1 VIRSIGRRLA
11 TPLALAAIVALA
23 PSASAGTNGTFAALP
38 RPAFGA
44 HVHAVWPQYT
54 DAQRRAVIAELAA
67 GGVRWLRIDMMW
79 SFAEP
84 SPGADDPVT
93 YHRLDVALDEAQRH
107 GMSAL
112 VVVFGTPNWA
122 NGGRGTV
129 APPTDPAAFESFAER
144 LAQRYR
150 GRVAAWEVWNEPNW
164 PRFWSGSVDDYVAL
178 LKAAY
183 RAFKAGDPAAQV
195 VFGGLAG
202 NDVPWIRRAYDLG
215 AKGSFDALATHVYTG
230 PSDAP
235 PENDWNYAAI
245 AAVRAEMVRRNDGAT
260 PIWLT
265 EFGWSAHPNTG
276 GEGPGERGVTE
287 EQQADYLERALE
299 LAGSR
304 YPYVT
309 HMFWYME
316 RDVSYWNA
324 HEDSFGLLRN
334 DLSHK
339 PAFEAVRS
347 ILATPAPA
355 RVTES
360 SLPAV
365 PLGSAHQL
373 AA

>member
-1 VIRSIGRRLA
+1 
-11 TPLALAAIVALA
+11 
-23 PSASAGTNGTFAALP
+23 
-38 RPAFGA
+38 
-44 HVHAVWPQYT
+44 
-54 DAQRRAVIAELAA
+54 
-67 GGVRWLRIDMMW
+67 
-79 SFAEP
+79 
-84 SPGADDPVT
+84 
-93 YHRLDVALDEAQRH
+93 
-107 GMSAL
+107 
-112 VVVFGTPNWA
+112 
-122 NGGRGTV
+122 V
-129 APPTDPAAFESFAER
+129 APPTDPAAFARFADR
-144 LAQRYR
+144 LAQRFR

-164 PRFWSGSVDDYVAL
+164 PRFWSGSVDEYVAL

-183 RAFKAGDPAAQV
+183 PAFKAGDPAARV

-235 PENDWNYAAI
+235 PENDWNYAAT
-245 AAVRAEMVRRNDGAT
+245 AAVRAEMVRRNDAAT

-276 GEGPGERGVTE
+276 EEGPGDRGVTE

-347 ILATPAPA
+347 ILAAAPA
-355 RVTES
+355 TAVVTES
-360 SLPAV
+360 SLPL

-373 AA
+373 VA